1 MNVTI
6 NNMKLFNLNIEQNYK
21 IRSDFLK
28 LVNLIKLINTPRIQ
42 QLIKSC
48 LNSNYVVNSIIEK
61 LHSAIKGNFK
71 II

>member
-28 LVNLIKLINTPRIQ
+28 LVNLIKLNNTPRIQ

>member
-28 LVNLIKLINTPRIQ
+28 LVNLIKLNNTPRIQ

-48 LNSNYVVNSIIEK
+48 LNSNYVANSIIEK